1 LIIALKCPAAFAVI
15 KLLLSI
21 SVRTHTHIYYKQHI
35 LCVLHHIRSWFPE
48 SVSFGGHKCRVF
60 FVHRDRYSFWKQSF
74 LRRST
79 QALALNGK
87 FKTHVGRVSKAGQNI
102 TWADI
107 NLWTHPDITFSDIQI
122 HGYYLCVMSQ
132 SWDPFT
138 LFIPFKTLIPEVEW
152 TGVIGSKGIAN

>member
-21 SVRTHTHIYYKQHI
+21 SVRAHTHTHTHIYYRQHI

-87 FKTHVGRVSKAGQNI
+87 FKTHVGRVSKAGPNT
-102 TWADI
+102 TWASTFEHI
-107 NLWTHPDITFSDIQI
+107 RKSHLVISRSMDITYVWWVNHEILLPIS
-122 HGYYLCVMSQ
+122 YL
-132 SWDPFT
+132 
-138 LFIPFKTLIPEVEW
+138 
-152 TGVIGSKGIAN
+152 SKHWYPRWSGQV